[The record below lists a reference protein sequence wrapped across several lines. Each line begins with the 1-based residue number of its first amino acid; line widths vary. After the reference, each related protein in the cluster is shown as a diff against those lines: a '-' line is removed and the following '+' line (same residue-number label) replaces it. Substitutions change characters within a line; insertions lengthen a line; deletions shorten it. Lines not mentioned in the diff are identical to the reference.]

1 MESTHA
7 VLDIGRLCDGRGHR
21 CKRVRAV
28 RLILRRFLR
37 VKLGCCRYQAT
48 FKYSAINVP
57 VIMLA
62 VVWLFGLVLLVT
74 HQYRLRAEQRFL
86 VSGELHVE
94 ADAEGTNIRSG
105 HASCA
110 SLMKGSYETVN
121 PRQFVWAFYLCF
133 VAG

>member
-1 MESTHA
+1 MEGTHA

-28 RLILRRFLR
+28 RLILRRVLR

-74 HQYRLRAEQRFL
+74 HQRRMRAGGLL
-86 VSGELHVE
+86 VEPHVE
-94 ADAEGTNIRSG
+94 VDAVGTRTGSG
-105 HASCA
+105 GASSTPSA
-110 SLMKGSYETVN
+110 VVRGMYETVHT
-121 PRQFVWAFYLCF
+121 RQFVWAFYVCF